1 MRGLPPFRAVV
12 LSCLIPFGALRAQQD
27 PPREDCCVQLY
38 NTGVNLGWASSLL
51 NHVIVAGVRDDAAR
65 AAAVA
70 DLRRAADHVTAAR
83 KACSDWNP
91 VWSARPDREAWLRQL
106 GNRLER
112 GGEAGS
118 AAAGMQ
124 EAVRE
129 TYRWG
134 EELGTGAVGMPVE
147 RFALQGPSCDV
158 GYFQLGWLFGYAT
171 QTLRLARA
179 RRDLGW
185 PSWQAT
191 LEDARA
197 YLRLALP
204 ALDQYSRSPNHADL
218 SRANPYGRL
227 GRMIQ
232 APTDLVA
239 DIERD
244 ADSLW
249 TLTQQAI
256 ATDCAVLP
264 GRVDAPPA
272 AGYCVLRRPDLY
284 QPTPGSPTCF
294 EFYLADAS
302 VADASRMASIG
313 PTGCGATAFAWRQ
326 GWRPDPNL
334 GGPYGS
340 WPEGDLAMTTLSRFG
355 RDFYGC
361 LTSPRA
367 SQDSAPRPPWQP
379 PPPAPPAA
387 GPAPGVIS
395 RNGGLDPTVVAQ
407 KVAGYLQNNFTAT
420 FESSPVNLEIDPG
433 TGRATVNQ
441 RLMFRM
447 SSYNPT
453 IQVRDEVEYDYALQ
467 SGTGTV
473 ERVAGQAS
481 FTGRLKKNGQVTREW
496 SGALPWSAER
506 QPDGS
511 YRFHIENGLGGWYA
525 PIPYLLR

>member
-134 EELGTGAVGMPVE
+134 EELRTGAVGMPVE

-272 AGYCVLRRPDLY
+272 AGYRPAPARLY

-326 GWRPDPNL
+326 GWRA
-334 GGPYGS
+334 GS
-340 WPEGDLAMTTLSRFG
+340 ESR
-355 RDFYGC
+355 
-361 LTSPRA
+361 
-367 SQDSAPRPPWQP
+367 RP
-379 PPPAPPAA
+379 
-387 GPAPGVIS
+387 
-395 RNGGLDPTVVAQ
+395 
-407 KVAGYLQNNFTAT
+407 
-420 FESSPVNLEIDPG
+420 
-433 TGRATVNQ
+433 
-441 RLMFRM
+441 
-447 SSYNPT
+447 
-453 IQVRDEVEYDYALQ
+453 VRVMA
-467 SGTGTV
+467 
-473 ERVAGQAS
+473 
-481 FTGRLKKNGQVTREW
+481 
-496 SGALPWSAER
+496 
-506 QPDGS
+506 
-511 YRFHIENGLGGWYA
+511 
-525 PIPYLLR
+525 